1 MKKTAWLI
9 SLMSAV
15 LSLIIIRTYLGYFNN
30 GSLFTENLS
39 ATGIFNYVFIF
50 MILTT
55 TGAGLIFFLPSL
67 IFCLSLPKNVITIH
81 NYRDI
86 KGRIS
91 LAALLSF
98 PLTVFTFF
106 LWAYL
111 SAGYPNYEP
120 ALGWLF
126 SLAGSSSVVLINYLF
141 LRQAAKTAQEFQR
154 AKARRKTAC
163 WLFIGSP
170 LLIFAIILCFTFC
183 VLTIIRWVDKQV
195 AGDSILTILKLATL
209 ISGLGVLLM
218 LPGAVYVNTDKAAQ
232 NESWHIRFTL
242 VSVSLWLFITSMF
255 VSSFYPVIIDKTMAF
270 AGISDWQTR
279 RFQVEESKF
288 PVSHFSNQDW
298 HVSDK
303 IPGKSYTVQGIMVY
317 SLNNVRLLC
326 PESVREPYRNML
338 QFIPLDR
345 VYDQNRS
352 NELKKASARCQ
363 PFVQGGITR
372 LSEK

>member
-1 MKKTAWLI
+1 MRKTTWLI
-9 SLMSAV
+9 SLMPPA
-15 LSLIIIRTYLGYFNN
+15 LSLIILRTYLGYFNN

-39 ATGIFNYVFIF
+39 TTGIFNYVFIF

-55 TGAGLIFFLPSL
+55 TGAGFIFFLPSL
-67 IFCLSLPKNVITIH
+67 IFCLSLPKNVKTIH

-86 KGRIS
+86 KSRIS
-91 LAALLSF
+91 QAALLSF

-111 SAGYPNYEP
+111 SSDYPNYEP
-120 ALGWLF
+120 ALGWFFALVGG
-126 SLAGSSSVVLINYLF
+126 SLVILINYLF
-141 LRQAAKTAQEFQR
+141 LRQAAKNAQELQR
-154 AKARRKTAC
+154 AKAHRKIAF

-170 LLIFAIILCFTFC
+170 LLIFTIILCFTFC
-183 VLTIIRWVDKQV
+183 VGTIIKWVDTQV
-195 AGDSILTILKLATL
+195 AGDSIITILKLAAL
-209 ISGLGVLLM
+209 ISGLGVSLI

-242 VSVSLWLFITSMF
+242 VSVIFWLLITNVF
-255 VSSFYPVIIDKTMAF
+255 VSSFYPVLIDKMMSF

-279 RFQVEESKF
+279 RFQVEESKL
-288 PVSHFSNQDW
+288 PASHFSHQDW
-298 HVSDK
+298 HIADN
-303 IPGKSYTVQGIMVY
+303 IPGRSYTVQGIMVY

-326 PESVREPYRNML
+326 PESIREQYRHML
-338 QFIPLDR
+338 QFVPWDR
-345 VYDQNRS
+345 VYAQNKS

>member
-9 SLMSAV
+9 SLMPPV
-15 LSLIIIRTYLGYFNN
+15 LSLIIIRTYLGYFGN

-55 TGAGLIFFLPSL
+55 TGFGVIFFLPSL
-67 IFCLSLPKNVITIH
+67 IFCLSIPKNAKTIH
-81 NYRDI
+81 NYCDI

-106 LWAYL
+106 LWAFL
-111 SAGYPNYEP
+111 SDRFPDYEP
-120 ALGWLF
+120 VLGW
-126 SLAGSSSVVLINYLF
+126 SLSLIGISSVVLINYLF

-154 AKARRKTAC
+154 AKAYRKTAC

-170 LLIFAIILCFTFC
+170 LLIFIIILCFTFC
-183 VLTIIRWVDKQV
+183 VSTIIRWVDAQA
-195 AGDSILTILKLATL
+195 AGDSIVTLLKLATL

-218 LPGAVYVNTDKAAQ
+218 LPGTVYVNTDNAAQ

-242 VSVSLWLFITSMF
+242 VSVSFWLLITSMY
-255 VSSFYPVIIDKTMAF
+255 VSSFYPVLIDKTMAF

-288 PVSHFSNQDW
+288 PASHFSNHDW
-298 HVSDK
+298 HVADN
-303 IPGKSYTVQGIMVY
+303 IPGKTYTVQGIMVY

-326 PESVREPYRNML
+326 PESVRERYRNML
-338 QFIPLDR
+338 QFIPWDR
-345 VYDQNRS
+345 VYDKNKA
-352 NELKKASARCQ
+352 NELEKASARCQ
-363 PFVQGGITR
+363 PFLQGGITR